1 MLHVLWPHKPLQDA
15 GGMGCPSKP
24 RPERRREEMTALGC
38 IHHRDESSARMPGPA
53 RALWDPASYTGCV
66 LPREDGADVR
76 DVSPL
81 AAGVWGQRAE
91 GQEGSGFGRQWRP
104 SSQPRASARP
114 GWSASQGP
122 AITSKGFGGGE
133 GPWGRG
139 QMQNVVPDGRRS
151 GVGRVD
157 RDGHPRHMA
166 QLCVRS
172 RGQAAAQGP
181 FTRAHFLEFCFT
193 NELANVLHFVRRAT
207 DISQCNVQ

>member
-1 MLHVLWPHKPLQDA
+1 M
-15 GGMGCPSKP
+15 
-24 RPERRREEMTALGC
+24 
-38 IHHRDESSARMPGPA
+38 
-53 RALWDPASYTGCV
+53 RALPGCQAQREHSGIPRAIQDVFYREKTGRMLGTSAPWQQECGDKGLKGRRALASGGNGDPALSQEPVPGQGG
-66 LPREDGADVR
+66 LPLRA
-76 DVSPL
+76 
-81 AAGVWGQRAE
+81 QRLHLR
-91 GQEGSGFGRQWRP
+91 GL
-104 SSQPRASARP
+104 
-114 GWSASQGP
+114 
-122 AITSKGFGGGE
+122 GGGE